1 MLIFLSQSS
10 SALVEMHTPR
20 QRSILSVRASQHVML
35 VRDADGGLEGSGVLL
50 SNVLVIAGQVHREQC
65 PGTSCTYVLW
75 LKNESWCM
83 IVR

>member
-1 MLIFLSQSS
+1 
-10 SALVEMHTPR
+10 
-20 QRSILSVRASQHVML
+20 ML

-50 SNVLVIAGQVHREQC
+50 SNVLVIAGQVPREQC